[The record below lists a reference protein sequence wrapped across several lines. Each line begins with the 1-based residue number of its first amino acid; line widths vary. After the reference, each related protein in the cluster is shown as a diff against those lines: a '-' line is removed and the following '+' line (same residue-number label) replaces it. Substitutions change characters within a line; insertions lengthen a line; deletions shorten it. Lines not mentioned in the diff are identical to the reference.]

1 MRSASSYKTF
11 DEFAEDETAVKA
23 PPQSDKTPSPPP
35 QHSPSYPPSLAEYNH
50 NDHARPPFRH
60 AYDTPQDMHHQPPGA
75 MAPVSHGPMVMM
87 NYPHAPSPFPYP
99 PQPQQNMY
107 YQHHSPPPQTT
118 YLPLPPRKIYMHNTH
133 NTHNTHNVHDEYER
147 LSSRSLRGGRRSG
160 EGDDDDDEWY
170 EVREGADGTSNVTV
184 KSGHVFNG
192 LISDVRLLKYVI
204 GGLAVISLIQFILIF
219 VLVMRQ

>member
-1 MRSASSYKTF
+1 
-11 DEFAEDETAVKA
+11 
-23 PPQSDKTPSPPP
+23 
-35 QHSPSYPPSLAEYNH
+35 
-50 NDHARPPFRH
+50 
-60 AYDTPQDMHHQPPGA
+60 
-75 MAPVSHGPMVMM
+75 
-87 NYPHAPSPFPYP
+87 
-99 PQPQQNMY
+99 
-107 YQHHSPPPQTT
+107 
-118 YLPLPPRKIYMHNTH
+118 
-133 NTHNTHNVHDEYER
+133 
-147 LSSRSLRGGRRSG
+147 LRGGRRSG